1 MCIQPTAVDKQ
12 TEMHIVNCR
21 QIYMLNLYACL
32 SSLNT
37 STFISVTD
45 SILQRQ
51 NFSEP
56 INPLFP
62 FQEPKKKGK
71 KKGKA

>member
-1 MCIQPTAVDKQ
+1 
-12 TEMHIVNCR
+12 
-21 QIYMLNLYACL
+21 MLNLYACL

-37 STFISVTD
+37 STFISITD
-45 SILQRQ
+45 FILQKQ